1 MRKKCDANGI
11 NAAVKSIKDGGTV
24 IFPTD
29 TVYGIGC
36 DPYNKKAVEKIY
48 KIKNRERDKLFPV
61 LAFSKKQL
69 EKIVNFDNKA
79 TKIAERFWP
88 GQITLILPLKDK
100 KLRDSMSLSDKIAVR
115 VPKNECILSILEKCN
130 FLVGTSA
137 NISGE
142 KSFTDPDECEKNVSG
157 YDVIVDGGKIVSKG
171 ESTIVEI
178 NDNNLEIKREGSVS
192 KEEILSLF

>member
-1 MRKKCDANGI
+1 MDGI